1 MEQAEVMRTQPPA
14 DLRENFAWVRE
25 DTFTGLLVSVGALL
39 WFWILLYLGDPFHVW
54 PGWGTLLAAFTLDV
68 VCFAMRRSHYYR
80 SAWLFVFGLFIGAV
94 SFSLAPSPLPIAPF
108 LFVPIVLIAG
118 TLLGSRPGFLFGTL
132 ASVPLFF
139 DAFRGQG
146 PATVDITASAF
157 AIMWLTLFASWATTR
172 NLYTTLD
179 WSWSA
184 SMRAEENLREA
195 RIYQGRLAAVVHQV
209 EDANYRLEQANQ
221 ALDWA
226 RAEAERARQ
235 LKAQFAAHVSHELRT
250 PINLV
255 VGFAE
260 LMLNTPEAYG
270 GVALPDTY
278 LADLSALSRSA
289 RHLRALVDDI
299 LDLSQIDAG
308 EMPLIRDIT
317 EINAVVQEAVATA
330 RSLLDRKGLRL
341 DVQLCPDL
349 PMLNVDRLRIRQVL
363 LNLLN
368 NAARYTD
375 AGSVTVRTFRDRD
388 NVRIEVTDTGTGIRP
403 ADLQRLFEAYHQ
415 ADSSITRGRGGTG
428 LGLAIAKRFV
438 ELHGGRIWATSDGLG
453 RGSTFTISLPL
464 HAADTLLPDQ
474 DGPSTILERV
484 RTSAHSAPT
493 IVVVDDDPAV
503 AGLLRRYLS
512 GYQVTGTASE
522 SEALRLSESIPVHAV
537 VTDLPG
543 PENLDDWYQHWLEIT
558 RDHAIR
564 VIGCPMPSGRRLAR
578 VMGLA
583 DYLVKPV
590 TRETLLETITQLG
603 KPVRTVL
610 VVDDQPPMVKLLC
623 RMLRAAPGRYR
634 LLRAHSGAEALAM
647 ARRWRPDLVLLDLLM
662 PEVDGLTVLE
672 RLKDDPALRTIP
684 VIAVSAR
691 GAFEAISPSTSR
703 AIALI
708 NDQPFTIS
716 RLLRTVQ
723 QTLDTLQPA
732 IPLTSCSPEATPAAV
747 DE

>member
-1 MEQAEVMRTQPPA
+1 MDQTAPARTQPLA

-25 DTFTGLLVSVGALL
+25 DTLAGLLVSVGALL
-39 WFWILLYLGDPFHVW
+39 WVWILLYLGDPFQVW
-54 PGWGTLLAAFTLDV
+54 PGWGTLLAVFAIDV
-68 VCFAMRRSHYYR
+68 VCFAVRRSHYYR
-80 SAWLFVFGLFIGAV
+80 SAWLFVLGLFAGAV
-94 SFSLAPSPLPIAPF
+94 SFSLGPSPLTIAPF
-108 LFVPIVLIAG
+108 LYVPVVLVAG
-118 TLLGSRPGFLFGTL
+118 TLLGSRPGFLLGIL
-132 ASVPLFF
+132 ASVPLFI
-139 DAFRGQG
+139 DAFRSQG
-146 PATVDITASAF
+146 AVTVDIAASAF
-157 AIMWLTLFASWATTR
+157 AVMWLTLIASWATTR
-172 NLYTTLD
+172 NLYTTLN
-179 WSWSA
+179 WSWTA
-184 SMRAEENLREA
+184 SILAEANLREA
-195 RIYQGRLAAVVHQV
+195 RDYQGRLAAVVHQV
-209 EDANYRLEQANQ
+209 EDANYRLERANQ

-226 RAEAERARQ
+226 RLEAERARQ

-255 VGFAE
+255 VGFAD

-270 GVALPDTY
+270 GVALPHAY
-278 LADLSALSRSA
+278 LADLGALSRSA
-289 RHLRALVDDI
+289 RQLQALVDDI

-308 EMPLIRDIT
+308 EMPLTRDIT

-330 RSLLDRKGLRL
+330 RPLLDRKGLRL
-341 DVQLCPDL
+341 EAQLCPDL

-375 AGSVTVRTFRDRD
+375 AGSVAVRTLRDQAD
-388 NVRIEVTDTGTGIRP
+388 VRIEVTDTGTGIRP
-403 ADLQRLFEAYHQ
+403 TDLERLFEAYQQ

-438 ELHGGRIWATSDGLG
+438 ELHGGRIWAASTGLG

-464 HAADTLLPDQ
+464 HATDPFFSDP
-474 DGPSTILERV
+474 DGPSSMLGRV
-484 RTSAHSAPT
+484 RTSARSAPT
-493 IVVVDDDPAV
+493 VTVVDDDPAV

-512 GYQVTGTASE
+512 GYQIVGTASE
-522 SEALRLSESIPVHAV
+522 SEALRLSERGLVHAI

-543 PENLDDWYQHWLEIT
+543 PENLDEWCQHWLDVT
-558 RDHAIR
+558 GTHPIR

-578 VMGLA
+578 VVGLA

-590 TRETLLETITQLG
+590 TRERLLDTISQLG
-603 KPVRTVL
+603 TSIHTVL

-634 LLRAHSGAEALAM
+634 LLRAHSGSEALAM
-647 ARRWRPDLVLLDLLM
+647 ARRWQPDLVLLDLLM

-691 GAFEAISPSTSR
+691 GAFEAISPSSSR

-723 QTLDTLQPA
+723 QTLDTLPPA
-732 IPLTSCSPEATPAAV
+732 APVSAGSPEATLAAV
-747 DE
+747 DG

>member
-1 MEQAEVMRTQPPA
+1 VEQAEVMRTQPPA